1 MKEVTE
7 LDVYRLAEELSDL
20 IWTAY
25 DEWLPKAQ
33 NTLGYQI
40 IRSADSI
47 AANLAEGYGR
57 YTPADRRKFYLHQ
70 IDAPTRTIRRR
81 LVSIFKFPVSSF
93 KFHASHIRQS
103 RDPTRRFNRKPV
115 RLDRCFVNAL
125 DGPSTTIC

>member
-57 YTPADRRKFYLHQ
+57 YTPADRRKFYLY
-70 IDAPTRTIRRR
+70 ARGSFEETKAWLRKAIRRHIIAADQVPPYKTLINELGPKLNAFIKSTR
-81 LVSIFKFPVSSF
+81 L
-93 KFHASHIRQS
+93 
-103 RDPTRRFNRKPV
+103 PV
-115 RLDRCFVNAL
+115 RS
-125 DGPSTTIC
+125 DGA